1 MKMEWEIVSKEIIK
15 PSSPTPHDKKLHN
28 LSLLDQIVPPFF
40 VPMVFYYPN
49 LDRVPKSYES
59 VYETTQA
66 LKQSL
71 SKTLSRFYPLA
82 GRIRDQFSI
91 DCNDEGVPFVVTKF
105 HKNLTDFLRNPVLS
119 VDRAHIPGVL
129 NWDEPGPG
137 SEVAMFQVNH
147 YECGGIVIGV
157 LFHHKLADGHSM
169 GLFMK
174 DWASNTRDPQALR
187 PGPSFDF
194 DSFFPHNPAM
204 KRDSHVYTVVKK
216 YFKVG
221 KPVIRRYAF
230 DAAAISKLR
239 AKLAEN
245 EEGGPARPTRVEVVT
260 AVVWKWFMAACVAVG
275 GGENPVPLSLI
286 THLVNMRKKA
296 DPPFPEN
303 SFGNF
308 VWLQPAT
315 SFNNGPGRDL
325 AQLFGK
331 VHGGLRKVD
340 SGFVERMAGR
350 NGFSGYVENVKDTW
364 KEFPEKADYVS
375 CSSWCNFG
383 LYGVDFG
390 WGKPVWITKCDEDS
404 KSEWPFL
411 NVLWLMDT
419 RGGDGI
425 EAWLTLDEHYA
436 AAFDEVKEFRDL
448 AMINPCPL
456 DLAGIN

>member
-49 LDRVPKSYES
+49 LDNPPKSSES
-59 VYETTQA
+59 ITQA

-91 DCNDEGVPFVVTKF
+91 DCNDEGVPFVVTRF
-105 HKNLTDFLRNPVLS
+105 HKNLTDFLRNPELS
-119 VDRAHIPGVL
+119 ADRAHVPGL
-129 NWDEPGPG
+129 PNWDEPGPG
-137 SEVAMFQVNH
+137 AEVAMFQVNH

-157 LFHHKLADGHSM
+157 LLQHKLADGLSM
-169 GLFMK
+169 GMFMK
-174 DWASNTRDPQALR
+174 DWAANTRDPQALG

-194 DSFFPHNPAM
+194 HSFFPNNPAM
-204 KRDSHVYTVVKK
+204 KRESHLCTVAEK

-230 DAAAISKLR
+230 DTAAISKLR

-245 EEGGPARPTRVEVVT
+245 EDGGHARPTRVEVVT
-260 AVVWKWFMAACVAVG
+260 AVVWKWFMAACAAVG
-275 GGENPVPLSLI
+275 GDNPVPLSLI
-286 THLVNMRKKA
+286 THGVNMRKKA
-296 DPPFPEN
+296 NPSFPKN

-308 VWLQPAT
+308 VWLRPIT
-315 SFNNGPGRDL
+315 SPNDGPSRDL
-325 AQLFGK
+325 AQLSSK
-331 VHGGLRKVD
+331 VRGAILKVD
-340 SGFVERMAGR
+340 SDFVQRMAGR
-350 NGFSGYVENVKDTW
+350 NGFSGYLENVEDTW
-364 KEFPEKADYVS
+364 KEFPEEADYVL

-390 WGKPVWITKCDEDS
+390 WGKPVWITKCDADS
-404 KSEWPFL
+404 EREWPFL
-411 NVLWLMDT
+411 NMLWLMDT
-419 RGGDGI
+419 REGDGI
-425 EAWLTLDEHYA
+425 EAWLSLDEQYA
-436 AAFDEVKEFRDL
+436 AALDEVKEFRAL
-448 AMINPCPL
+448 AMINPSPL